1 VTFLAPGRLLLL
13 VGVVAL
19 AAAYYLLQ
27 RRHRA
32 HPVRFSNLA
41 LIDQVAPRE
50 SRWRRHVPA
59 AAFLVTLALLVTGF
73 SRPTAEMEV
82 PQDRAT
88 IVVALDSSG
97 WMRAKDIEPDR
108 FEAAK
113 AAAAQFVSGLP
124 PRFNVAL
131 VSFAGTADVTVP
143 PTTDRELVRRG
154 IAGLNVAGGTAIGD
168 AIFASLEAIAQLDER
183 AEEEPPPSAIVLL
196 GDGGQTTGRSPEAAA
211 QAAAQAEVPVHTVA
225 YGTAD
230 GVLLTRKGPVPA
242 PVNGILLRSIAEI
255 SGGGYYEAA
264 SAEQIRQVYKDIGT
278 SVSYRTEQQDVSS
291 WFIGGALLAALAAA
305 AAAVLWFPRLP

>member
-1 VTFLAPGRLLLL
+1 MAPARPGGGFPGYPRAAGDRLFSANGRD
-13 VGVVAL
+13 GGATG
-19 AAAYYLLQ
+19 
-27 RRHRA
+27 
-32 HPVRFSNLA
+32 
-41 LIDQVAPRE
+41 PRDDRCR
-50 SRWRRHVPA
+50 SRLFRV
-59 AAFLVTLALLVTGF
+59 
-73 SRPTAEMEV
+73 E
-82 PQDRAT
+82 
-88 IVVALDSSG
+88 
-97 WMRAKDIEPDR
+97 